1 MVRKNRST
9 LSPAGQLF
17 VKLLSHR
24 PGLAFPSDA
33 ARAIW
38 EMIAASEDE
47 EAQAFKYQTTMVID
61 RVQGADEA
69 AARATVDR
77 YYAEWLTPAL
87 VDAAVTELASRG
99 ELPGPLTAR
108 LHQRVARWSTPEGEW
123 RW

>member
-1 MVRKNRST
+1 MVRNKRST

-24 PGLAFPSDA
+24 PRLAFPSDA

-38 EMIAASEDE
+38 EMIAASEDP
-47 EAQAFKYQTTMVID
+47 EAQAFKYHTTMVID

-69 AARATVDR
+69 AALATVNR
-77 YYAEWLTPAL
+77 YYEQWLTPAL

-108 LHQRVARWSTPEGEW
+108 LHQRVAQWSTAEG
-123 RW
+123 RWKW